1 MSLARRMGTFTCA
14 AVLAGVVTASA
25 QQPGAQPPALSPT
38 VPATIAPAATLDA
51 LVAGQV
57 RADHADRQ
65 IVRDVLSRSEVRE
78 VAAKAGLDLE
88 RAKQAV
94 STLDGAELQ
103 EIAAHARYV
112 DASLSGGASTIV
124 ISTTT
129 IIIILLVVILLVVA
143 T

>member
-1 MSLARRMGTFTCA
+1 MSVVTRMWTFTCA
-14 AVLAGVVTASA
+14 AVLAGAVTASA
-25 QQPGAQPPALSPT
+25 QQPEPSPT
-38 VPATIAPAATLDA
+38 GPATVASGATLDA
-51 LVAGQV
+51 MVADQV
-57 RADHADRQ
+57 RADQANRQ

-103 EIAAHARYV
+103 EIATHARHV
-112 DASLSGGASTIV
+112 EASLSGGASTVV

-129 IIIILLVVILLVVA
+129 IIIVLLVVILLIVA
-143 T
+143 LN

>member
-1 MSLARRMGTFTCA
+1 MSAVTRMWTFTCA
-14 AVLAGVVTASA
+14 AVLAGAVTASA
-25 QQPGAQPPALSPT
+25 QQPGPSPT
-38 VPATIAPAATLDA
+38 APATVTSGATLDA
-51 LVAGQV
+51 MVADQV
-57 RADHADRQ
+57 RADQANRQ

-103 EIAAHARYV
+103 EIAAHARHV
-112 DASLSGGASTIV
+112 EASLSGGASTVV

-129 IIIILLVVILLVVA
+129 IIIILLVVILLIVA
-143 T
+143 LN